1 MKENIKIHV
10 IELFKRHQINNPSLE
25 KEMIS
30 ALEEKFE
37 SILKET
43 DNEVISFNKTISLIG
58 DIGKIKNENR
68 VILKEQK
75 KELLFADK
83 KKIKKFSKYCFITT
97 TLIYLIFSLLFIN
110 PFERNLER
118 VFYLYPAVV

>member
-30 ALEEKFE
+30 ALEEKYE
-37 SILKET
+37 YILKET

-58 DIGKIKNENR
+58 DIGKYFR
-68 VILKEQK
+68 TQ
-75 KELLFADK
+75 
-83 KKIKKFSKYCFITT
+83 
-97 TLIYLIFSLLFIN
+97 
-110 PFERNLER
+110 LES
-118 VFYLYPAVV
+118 FQ